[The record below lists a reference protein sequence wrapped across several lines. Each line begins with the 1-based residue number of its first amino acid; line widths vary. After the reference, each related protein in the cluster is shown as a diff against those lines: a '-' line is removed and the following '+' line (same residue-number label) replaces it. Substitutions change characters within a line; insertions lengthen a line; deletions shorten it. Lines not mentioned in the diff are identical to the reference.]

1 MAACPESLIRNERSF
16 VMEAIINFFK
26 EFAALVPTIQ
36 IMDIVDILVVAFV
49 IYKVILMLQTTS
61 SSRIAKSIV
70 IILLLTALTS
80 VLHMYLMNYLLD
92 KILEIGL
99 LALVIMFQP
108 ELRRIL
114 EKLGSKSFREIIST
128 KQEQRNIDYV
138 IGETV
143 KACEIMSRERTGVL
157 IVFERTSSLEDYQ
170 KTGTVIDA
178 RVSSELLRN
187 IFFTKASLH
196 DGAVIIRNERI
207 AAAGCVLPLTENRN
221 ISSDLGT
228 RHRAGI
234 GMSEVSDA
242 VVVIVSEETG
252 TISVAI
258 SGMLKRHLAPQTLE
272 KLLLNELAPKEEVK
286 TRNPLKLLRKQR
298 RKKDDSDA
306 ET

>member
-1 MAACPESLIRNERSF
+1 
-16 VMEAIINFFK
+16 MEAIINFFK
-26 EFAALVPTIQ
+26 EFAALLPTIQ

-49 IYKVILMLQTTS
+49 IYKIILMLQTTS

-70 IILLLTALTS
+70 IILILTAVTS
-80 VLHMYLMNYLLD
+80 LLHMYLMNYLLD

-114 EKLGSKSFREIIST
+114 EKLGSKSFREILST
-128 KQEQRNIDYV
+128 KQEQRSIDHV

-157 IVFERTSSLEDYQ
+157 IVFERTTSLEEYQ

-178 RVSSELLRN
+178 QVSSELLRN

-286 TRNPLKLLRKQR
+286 TRNPLKLLRRQMKE
-298 RKKDDSDA
+298 KDDSDA
-306 ET
+306 EK